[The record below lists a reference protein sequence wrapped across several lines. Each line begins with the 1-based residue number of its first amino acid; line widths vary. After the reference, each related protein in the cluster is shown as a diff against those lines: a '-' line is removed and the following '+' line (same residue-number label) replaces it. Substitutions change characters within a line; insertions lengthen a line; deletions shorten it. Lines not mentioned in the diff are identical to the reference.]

1 VAPEVTAFG
10 CEEIAQS
17 AGQRLHSTIPRPG
30 ATAARVK
37 RLAASGDPEVFA
49 TLRVATE
56 LVPGGQ
62 AVKARWIHGLATGPR
77 GSLDHTGSVG
87 GSSGRTCGSRDPA
100 GEQLQPPVLAKSGYD
115 PEEPPTAIAPRPF
128 RNKSRIGANIFGDSG
143 VYSGMQGEAM
153 AQVSGLAEAARGTE
167 TTEVTMFAVWT
178 SHPCK
183 RSGAGR
189 LAGQPANSLPVHP
202 LRL

>member
-1 VAPEVTAFG
+1 VRGDRAKCRTETTLYDPQAGGDGRACETVG
-10 CEEIAQS
+10 CFRRS
-17 AGQRLHSTIPRPG
+17 
-30 ATAARVK
+30 
-37 RLAASGDPEVFA
+37 EVFA
-49 TLRVATE
+49 TLPGATE

-62 AVKARWIHGLATGPR
+62 AVKGRWIHGLAMGPR

-115 PEEPPTAIAPRPF
+115 PEEPPTAIGPRAF

-178 SHPCK
+178 SHPCQ

>member
-1 VAPEVTAFG
+1 MGLINSNDTR
-10 CEEIAQS
+10 
-17 AGQRLHSTIPRPG
+17 QRLHSTIPRPG

-62 AVKARWIHGLATGPR
+62 AVKGRWIHGLAMGPR

-115 PEEPPTAIAPRPF
+115 PEEPPTAIGPRPF

-153 AQVSGLAEAARGTE
+153 AQVSGLAEPARG
-167 TTEVTMFAVWT
+167 TEVTMFAVWT
-178 SHPCK
+178 SHPCQ
-183 RSGAGR
+183 RSGAGL

>member
-1 VAPEVTAFG
+1 
-10 CEEIAQS
+10 
-17 AGQRLHSTIPRPG
+17 
-30 ATAARVK
+30 
-37 RLAASGDPEVFA
+37 
-49 TLRVATE
+49 
-56 LVPGGQ
+56 
-62 AVKARWIHGLATGPR
+62 
-77 GSLDHTGSVG
+77 
-87 GSSGRTCGSRDPA
+87 
-100 GEQLQPPVLAKSGYD
+100 LQPPVLAKSGYD